1 MFSIRAHQTFMT
13 RVSASCDDN
22 WLANTSRRGTTNGL
36 SAACLLQEYGGMR
49 SAVLGDIQLA
59 MRPSLFFQK
68 SIRLH
73 LSLKGGRQ
81 ERNWALPAIAV
92 RVKCLLAN
100 SFINSSGLSKMS
112 SRCLELLSWSSG
124 AGLLKLLAPS
134 ALGRLVAWL
143 EKASAN
149 KESRVPF
156 SDSPIGSKTGSR
168 ELDTWMPSVE
178 GAVVQGKIV
187 DVGQLHVGA

>member
-73 LSLKGGRQ
+73 LSLKDGRQ
-81 ERNWALPAIAV
+81 ERNWVLPAIAV

-112 SRCLELLSWSSG
+112 SRCLESR
-124 AGLLKLLAPS
+124 
-134 ALGRLVAWL
+134 ALVLVFWCRTT
-143 EKASAN
+143 ETFG
-149 KESRVPF
+149 PF
-156 SDSPIGSKTGSR
+156 STGPPGSLAGKSFSKQR
-168 ELDTWMPSVE
+168 ESS
-178 GAVVQGKIV
+178 AVQ
-187 DVGQLHVGA
+187 